1 MASQEGKY
9 NIKAI
14 SNMVGIQPGTLRAWE
29 RRYKIF
35 NPVRNESGHRLY
47 TEADFKKLK
56 WLTDKVSNG
65 FTISQAVSLLETES
79 ANVHQTADQSEVE
92 TPQRLKDQILH
103 HLLSFEESKAQEL
116 INHAFSLYSVEQ
128 VVIDIL
134 GSLLVTVGDMWEK
147 GKITSA
153 HEHYATQLLKTRIS
167 MLFYSLPSSGLLPK
181 AIAVCGP
188 NETHEVGLLVF
199 TLFLRRKGFEV
210 IYLGSSIE
218 ERDIYLILKE
228 VNPTFFFMSC
238 TMMENAKKT
247 ADLACD
253 VQGEFPH
260 LKIGL
265 GGFVFEM
272 LDGKDKE
279 RVSSFLLGN
288 SKNEW
293 NEWLTEKLAEHH
305 NQ

>member
-1 MASQEGKY
+1 MAHEGKY

-29 RRYKIF
+29 RRYQIL

-47 TEADFKKLK
+47 TEEDLRKLK
-56 WLTDKVSNG
+56 WLTEKVSGG

-79 ANVHQTADQSEVE
+79 STVGAFEEEGEVDS
-92 TPQRLKDQILH
+92 PQKIRDELLTM
-103 HLLSFEESKAQEL
+103 LLSFEEGKAQDL
-116 INHAFSLYSVEQ
+116 INHAFSLYSVEK

-147 GKITSA
+147 GQITSA
-153 HEHYATQLLKTRIS
+153 HEHYTTQVLKTRIS
-167 MLFYSLPSSGLLPK
+167 MIFYSLPSNGLLPK

-218 ERDIYLILKE
+218 DKDVELIVKE
-228 VNPTFFFMSC
+228 VDPTFLFMSC
-238 TMMENAKKT
+238 TMLENAEKTLNLTNQMIKK
-247 ADLACD
+247 
-253 VQGEFPH
+253 FPH
-260 LKIGL
+260 LKVGL
-265 GGFVFEM
+265 GGYVFDV
-272 LDGKDKE
+272 LDSKRKGE
-279 RVSSFLLGN
+279 AQPFILGN
-288 SKNEW
+288 TKEEW
-293 NEWLTEKLAEHH
+293 NSWLTKKLAEID
-305 NQ
+305 

>member
-1 MASQEGKY
+1 MAHEGKY

-29 RRYKIF
+29 RRYQIL

-47 TEADFKKLK
+47 TEEDLRKLK
-56 WLTDKVSNG
+56 WLTEKVSGG

-79 ANVHQTADQSEVE
+79 STVGTFEEEGEVDS
-92 TPQRLKDQILH
+92 PQKIRDELLTM
-103 HLLSFEESKAQEL
+103 LLSFEEGKAQDL
-116 INHAFSLYSVEQ
+116 INHAFSLYSVEK

-147 GKITSA
+147 GQITSA
-153 HEHYATQLLKTRIS
+153 HEHYTTQVLKTRIS
-167 MLFYSLPSSGLLPK
+167 MIFYSLPSNGLLPK

-218 ERDIYLILKE
+218 DKDVESIVKE
-228 VNPTFFFMSC
+228 VDPTFLFMSC
-238 TMMENAKKT
+238 TMMENAEKTLNLTNQMIKK
-247 ADLACD
+247 
-253 VQGEFPH
+253 FPH
-260 LKIGL
+260 LKVGL
-265 GGFVFEM
+265 GGYVFDG
-272 LDGKDKE
+272 LDSKRKGE
-279 RVSSFLLGN
+279 AQPFILGN
-288 SKNEW
+288 TKEEW
-293 NEWLTEKLAEHH
+293 NSWLTKKLAEID
-305 NQ
+305 

>member
-1 MASQEGKY
+1 MAHEGKY

-29 RRYKIF
+29 RRYQIL

-47 TEADFKKLK
+47 TEEDLRKLK
-56 WLTDKVSNG
+56 WLTEKVSGG

-79 ANVHQTADQSEVE
+79 STVGTFEEEGEVDS
-92 TPQRLKDQILH
+92 PQKIRDELLTM
-103 HLLSFEESKAQEL
+103 LLSFEEGKAQDL
-116 INHAFSLYSVEQ
+116 INHAFSLYSVEK

-147 GKITSA
+147 GQITSA
-153 HEHYATQLLKTRIS
+153 HEHYTTQVLKTRIS
-167 MLFYSLPSSGLLPK
+167 MIFYSLPSNGLLPK

-218 ERDIYLILKE
+218 DKDVELIIKE
-228 VNPTFFFMSC
+228 VDPTFLFMSC
-238 TMMENAKKT
+238 TMMENAEKTLNLTNQMIKK
-247 ADLACD
+247 
-253 VQGEFPH
+253 FPH
-260 LKIGL
+260 LKVGL
-265 GGFVFEM
+265 GGYVFDGLDSKRKGEAQPFV
-272 LDGKDKE
+272 
-279 RVSSFLLGN
+279 LGN
-288 SKNEW
+288 TKEEW
-293 NEWLTEKLAEHH
+293 NSWLTKKLAEID
-305 NQ
+305 

>member
-1 MASQEGKY
+1 MAHEGKY

-29 RRYKIF
+29 RRYQIL

-47 TEADFKKLK
+47 TEEDLRKLK
-56 WLTDKVSNG
+56 WLTEKVSGG

-79 ANVHQTADQSEVE
+79 STVGTFEEEGEVDS
-92 TPQRLKDQILH
+92 PQKIRDELLTM
-103 HLLSFEESKAQEL
+103 LLSFEEGKAQDL
-116 INHAFSLYSVEQ
+116 INHAFSLYSVEK

-147 GKITSA
+147 GQITSA
-153 HEHYATQLLKTRIS
+153 HEHYTTQVLKTRIS
-167 MLFYSLPSSGLLPK
+167 MIFYSLPSNGLLPK

-218 ERDIYLILKE
+218 DKDVELIVKE
-228 VNPTFFFMSC
+228 VDPTFLFMSC
-238 TMMENAKKT
+238 TMLENAEKTLNLTNQMIKK
-247 ADLACD
+247 
-253 VQGEFPH
+253 FPH
-260 LKIGL
+260 LKVGL
-265 GGFVFEM
+265 GGYVFDV
-272 LDGKDKE
+272 LDSKRKGE
-279 RVSSFLLGN
+279 AQPFILGN
-288 SKNEW
+288 TKEEW
-293 NEWLTEKLAEHH
+293 NSWLTKKLAEID
-305 NQ
+305 

>member
-1 MASQEGKY
+1 MAHEGKY

-29 RRYKIF
+29 RRYQIL

-47 TEADFKKLK
+47 TEEDLRKLK
-56 WLTDKVSNG
+56 WLTEKVSGG

-79 ANVHQTADQSEVE
+79 STVGAFEEEGEVDS
-92 TPQRLKDQILH
+92 PQKIRDELLTM
-103 HLLSFEESKAQEL
+103 LLSFEEGKAQDL
-116 INHAFSLYSVEQ
+116 INHAFSLYSVEK

-147 GKITSA
+147 GQITSA
-153 HEHYATQLLKTRIS
+153 HEHYTTQVLKTRIS
-167 MLFYSLPSSGLLPK
+167 MIFYSLPSNGLLPK

-218 ERDIYLILKE
+218 DKDVELIIKE
-228 VNPTFFFMSC
+228 VDPTFLFMSC
-238 TMMENAKKT
+238 TMMENAEKTLNLTNQMIKK
-247 ADLACD
+247 
-253 VQGEFPH
+253 FPH
-260 LKIGL
+260 LKVGL
-265 GGFVFEM
+265 GGYVFDG
-272 LDGKDKE
+272 LDSKRKGE
-279 RVSSFLLGN
+279 AQPFILGN
-288 SKNEW
+288 TKEEW
-293 NEWLTEKLAEHH
+293 NSWLTKKLAEID
-305 NQ
+305 

>member
-1 MASQEGKY
+1 MAHEGKY

-29 RRYKIF
+29 RRYQIL

-47 TEADFKKLK
+47 TEEDLRKLK
-56 WLTDKVSNG
+56 WLTEKVSGG

-79 ANVHQTADQSEVE
+79 STVGTFEEEGEVDS
-92 TPQRLKDQILH
+92 PQKIRDELLTM
-103 HLLSFEESKAQEL
+103 LLSFEEGKAQDL
-116 INHAFSLYSVEQ
+116 INHAFSLYSVEK

-147 GKITSA
+147 GQITSA
-153 HEHYATQLLKTRIS
+153 HEHYTTQVLKTRIS
-167 MLFYSLPSSGLLPK
+167 MIFYSLPSNGLLPK

-218 ERDIYLILKE
+218 DKDVELIVKE
-228 VNPTFFFMSC
+228 VDPTFLFMSC
-238 TMMENAKKT
+238 TMMENAEKTLNLTNQMIKK
-247 ADLACD
+247 
-253 VQGEFPH
+253 FPH
-260 LKIGL
+260 LKVGL
-265 GGFVFEM
+265 GGYVFDS
-272 LDGKDKE
+272 LDSKRKGQAQP
-279 RVSSFLLGN
+279 FILGN
-288 SKNEW
+288 TKEEW
-293 NEWLTEKLAEHH
+293 NSWLTKKLAEID
-305 NQ
+305 

>member
-1 MASQEGKY
+1 MAHEGKY

-29 RRYKIF
+29 RRYQIL

-47 TEADFKKLK
+47 TEEDLRKLK
-56 WLTDKVSNG
+56 WLTEKVSGG

-79 ANVHQTADQSEVE
+79 STVGAFEEEGEVDS
-92 TPQRLKDQILH
+92 PQKIRDELLTM
-103 HLLSFEESKAQEL
+103 LLSFEEGKAQDL
-116 INHAFSLYSVEQ
+116 INHAFSLYSVEK

-147 GKITSA
+147 GQITSA
-153 HEHYATQLLKTRIS
+153 HEHYTTQVLKTRIS
-167 MLFYSLPSSGLLPK
+167 MIFYSLPSNGLLPK

-218 ERDIYLILKE
+218 DKDVELIVKE
-228 VNPTFFFMSC
+228 VDPTFLFMSC
-238 TMMENAKKT
+238 TMVENAEKTLNLTNQMIKK
-247 ADLACD
+247 
-253 VQGEFPH
+253 FPH
-260 LKIGL
+260 LKVGL
-265 GGFVFEM
+265 GGYVFDG
-272 LDGKDKE
+272 LDSKRKGE
-279 RVSSFLLGN
+279 AQPFILGN
-288 SKNEW
+288 TKEEW
-293 NEWLTEKLAEHH
+293 NSWLTKKLAEID
-305 NQ
+305 

>member
-1 MASQEGKY
+1 MAHEGKY

-29 RRYKIF
+29 RRYQIL

-47 TEADFKKLK
+47 TEEDLRKLK
-56 WLTDKVSNG
+56 WLMEKVSGG

-79 ANVHQTADQSEVE
+79 STVGTFEEEGEVDS
-92 TPQRLKDQILH
+92 PQKIRDELLTM
-103 HLLSFEESKAQEL
+103 LLSFEEGKAQDL
-116 INHAFSLYSVEQ
+116 INHAFSLYSVEK

-147 GKITSA
+147 GQITSA
-153 HEHYATQLLKTRIS
+153 HEHYTTQVLKTRIS
-167 MLFYSLPSSGLLPK
+167 MIFYSLPSNGLLPK

-218 ERDIYLILKE
+218 DKDVELIVKE
-228 VNPTFFFMSC
+228 VDPTFLFMSC
-238 TMMENAKKT
+238 TMMENAEKTLNLTNQMIKK
-247 ADLACD
+247 
-253 VQGEFPH
+253 FPH
-260 LKIGL
+260 LKVGL
-265 GGFVFEM
+265 GGYVFDG
-272 LDGKDKE
+272 LDSKRKGE
-279 RVSSFLLGN
+279 AQPFILGN
-288 SKNEW
+288 TKEEW
-293 NEWLTEKLAEHH
+293 NSWLTKKLAEID
-305 NQ
+305 

>member
-1 MASQEGKY
+1 MAHEGKY

-29 RRYKIF
+29 RRYQIL

-47 TEADFKKLK
+47 TEEDLRKLK
-56 WLTDKVSNG
+56 WLTEKVSGG

-79 ANVHQTADQSEVE
+79 STVGTFEAEGEVDS
-92 TPQRLKDQILH
+92 PQKIRDELLTM
-103 HLLSFEESKAQEL
+103 LLSFEEGKAQDL
-116 INHAFSLYSVEQ
+116 INHAFSLYSVEK

-147 GKITSA
+147 GQITSA
-153 HEHYATQLLKTRIS
+153 HEHYTTQVLKTRIS
-167 MLFYSLPSSGLLPK
+167 MIFYSLPSNGLLPK

-218 ERDIYLILKE
+218 DKDVELIIKE
-228 VNPTFFFMSC
+228 VDPTFLFMSC
-238 TMMENAKKT
+238 TMMENAEKTLNLTNQMIKK
-247 ADLACD
+247 
-253 VQGEFPH
+253 FPH
-260 LKIGL
+260 LKVGL
-265 GGFVFEM
+265 GGYVFDG
-272 LDGKDKE
+272 LDSKRKGE
-279 RVSSFLLGN
+279 AQPFILGN
-288 SKNEW
+288 TKEEW
-293 NEWLTEKLAEHH
+293 NSWLTKKLAEID
-305 NQ
+305 

>member
-1 MASQEGKY
+1 MAHEGKY

-29 RRYKIF
+29 RRYQIL

-47 TEADFKKLK
+47 TEEDLRKLK
-56 WLTDKVSNG
+56 WLTEKVSGG

-79 ANVHQTADQSEVE
+79 STVGRFEEEGEVDS
-92 TPQRLKDQILH
+92 PQKIRDELLTM
-103 HLLSFEESKAQEL
+103 LLSFEEGKAQDL
-116 INHAFSLYSVEQ
+116 INHAFSLYSVEK

-147 GKITSA
+147 GQITSA
-153 HEHYATQLLKTRIS
+153 HEHYTTQVLKTRIS
-167 MLFYSLPSSGLLPK
+167 MIFYSLPSNGLLPK

-218 ERDIYLILKE
+218 DKDVELIVKE
-228 VNPTFFFMSC
+228 VDPTFLFMSC
-238 TMMENAKKT
+238 TMMENAEKTLNLTNQMIKK
-247 ADLACD
+247 
-253 VQGEFPH
+253 FPH
-260 LKIGL
+260 LKVGL
-265 GGFVFEM
+265 GGYVFDG
-272 LDGKDKE
+272 LDSKRKGE
-279 RVSSFLLGN
+279 AQPFILGN
-288 SKNEW
+288 TKEEW
-293 NEWLTEKLAEHH
+293 NSWLTKKLAEID
-305 NQ
+305 

>member
-1 MASQEGKY
+1 MAHEGKY

-29 RRYKIF
+29 RRYQIL

-47 TEADFKKLK
+47 TEEDLRKLK
-56 WLTDKVSNG
+56 WLTEKVSGG

-79 ANVHQTADQSEVE
+79 STVGTFEEEGEVDS
-92 TPQRLKDQILH
+92 PQKIRDELLTM
-103 HLLSFEESKAQEL
+103 LLSFEEGKAQDL
-116 INHAFSLYSVEQ
+116 INHAFSLYSVEK

-147 GKITSA
+147 GQITSA
-153 HEHYATQLLKTRIS
+153 HEHYTTQVLKTRIS
-167 MLFYSLPSSGLLPK
+167 MIFYSLPSNGLLPK

-218 ERDIYLILKE
+218 DKDVELIVKE
-228 VNPTFFFMSC
+228 VDPTFLFMSC
-238 TMMENAKKT
+238 TMMENAEKTLNLTNQMIKK
-247 ADLACD
+247 
-253 VQGEFPH
+253 FPH
-260 LKIGL
+260 LKVGL
-265 GGFVFEM
+265 GGYVFDG
-272 LDGKDKE
+272 LDSKRKGE
-279 RVSSFLLGN
+279 AQPFILGN
-288 SKNEW
+288 TKEEW
-293 NEWLTEKLAEHH
+293 NSWLTKKLAEID
-305 NQ
+305 